1 MQFPLLTGKFFSFI
15 CFLHLFFKFLSYSFV
30 FARTPMV
37 MVGIILL
44 MFYNGLL
51 AVHAM
56 KKVLELFTFFTL
68 FEVHAMTSVDGLEIK
83 AIHDISWN

>member
-1 MQFPLLTGKFFSFI
+1 
-15 CFLHLFFKFLSYSFV
+15 
-30 FARTPMV
+30 MV

-56 KKVLELFTFFTL
+56 KKVLALFTFFTL